1 MKIAIGN
8 DHGGVALKQHLVR
21 YLEEKGFEVVN
32 FGSDVTESTDY
43 PIYAERV
50 GRAVVSGECDRG
62 ILICGTG
69 IGISISANKIHG
81 VRCALCSEPVSA
93 RLSREHNDA
102 NIVAMGAR
110 TIGFMWIQT
119 DNSAAEVGY
128 SLSRDYW
135 DRGIMTEALKAVIG
149 HGFGSMNLNRIE
161 AQHETTNPASGA
173 VMRKCGMQR
182 EGTLRQRL
190 YNKGRYVDVELYA
203 ILRKEYEHRK
213 K

>member
-8 DHGGVALKQHLVR
+8 DHGGVELKRHLVQ
-21 YLEEKGFEVVN
+21 YLEGKGFEVVN

-50 GRAVVSGECDRG
+50 SKAVVSGECDKG

-93 RLSREHNDA
+93 QLARQHNDA

-110 TIGFMWIQT
+110 TIGPVMAEGIVDVFMSTESQGGRHQRRVDKIMM
-119 DNSAAEVGY
+119 
-128 SLSRDYW
+128 L
-135 DRGIMTEALKAVIG
+135 DRGESV
-149 HGFGSMNLNRIE
+149 
-161 AQHETTNPASGA
+161 Q
-173 VMRKCGMQR
+173 
-182 EGTLRQRL
+182 
-190 YNKGRYVDVELYA
+190 
-203 ILRKEYEHRK
+203 
-213 K
+213 

>member
-8 DHGGVALKQHLVR
+8 DHGGVELKQYLVQ
-21 YLEEKGFEVVN
+21 YLKEKGYEVVN

-50 GRAVVSGECDRG
+50 SKAVVSGECDKG

-93 RLSREHNDA
+93 QLARQHNDA

-110 TIGFMWIQT
+110 TIGPVM
-119 DNSAAEVGY
+119 AEGIVDVFLNTEFQGGRHQRRVDKIMM
-128 SLSRDYW
+128 L
-135 DRGIMTEALKAVIG
+135 DRGESV
-149 HGFGSMNLNRIE
+149 
-161 AQHETTNPASGA
+161 Q
-173 VMRKCGMQR
+173 
-182 EGTLRQRL
+182 
-190 YNKGRYVDVELYA
+190 
-203 ILRKEYEHRK
+203 
-213 K
+213 

>member
-8 DHGGVALKQHLVR
+8 DHGGVELKRHLVQ

-50 GRAVVSGECDRG
+50 SKAVVSGECDKG

-69 IGISISANKIHG
+69 IGISISANKMHG

-93 RLSREHNDA
+93 QLARWHNDA

-110 TIGFMWIQT
+110 TIGPVM
-119 DNSAAEVGY
+119 AEGIVDVFLTEAFQGGRHQRRVDKIMA
-128 SLSRDYW
+128 L
-135 DRGIMTEALKAVIG
+135 DRGESV
-149 HGFGSMNLNRIE
+149 
-161 AQHETTNPASGA
+161 Q
-173 VMRKCGMQR
+173 
-182 EGTLRQRL
+182 
-190 YNKGRYVDVELYA
+190 
-203 ILRKEYEHRK
+203 
-213 K
+213 

>member
-8 DHGGVALKQHLVR
+8 DHGGVELKRHLVQ
-21 YLEEKGFEVVN
+21 YLEGKGFEVAN

-50 GRAVVSGECDRG
+50 SKAVVSGECDKG

-93 RLSREHNDA
+93 QLARQHNDA

-110 TIGFMWIQT
+110 TIGPVM
-119 DNSAAEVGY
+119 AEGIVDVFLNTEFQGGRHQRRVDKIMM
-128 SLSRDYW
+128 L
-135 DRGIMTEALKAVIG
+135 DRGESV
-149 HGFGSMNLNRIE
+149 
-161 AQHETTNPASGA
+161 Q
-173 VMRKCGMQR
+173 
-182 EGTLRQRL
+182 
-190 YNKGRYVDVELYA
+190 
-203 ILRKEYEHRK
+203 
-213 K
+213 